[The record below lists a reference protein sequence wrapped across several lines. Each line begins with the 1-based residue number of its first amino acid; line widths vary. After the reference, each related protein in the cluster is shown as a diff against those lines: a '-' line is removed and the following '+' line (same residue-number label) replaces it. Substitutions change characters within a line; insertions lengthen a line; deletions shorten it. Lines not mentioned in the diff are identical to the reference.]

1 MDAGGDQA
9 RDVGHVGHHQR
20 ADLVGH
26 GADAGEV
33 DDARVGAG
41 PDDDELRLVRAGLR
55 RQLVVVEPLVV
66 LAHAVRH
73 DVEVLAREVQR
84 VAVGQVAAV
93 GEVHAEDRVAGLQ
106 DGQKH
111 RHVGLRARMRL
122 DVGVLGAEQRLG
134 AVDGQ
139 RLDDVHVL
147 AAAVVALAGVAFGV
161 FVREDRAGGLENRRA
176 DEVLRGD
183 QFQAGILPFDF
194 VPDGVR
200 HLGVGVDERAVG
212 ERSDRGHEPGIVL

>member
-9 RDVGHVGHHQR
+9 RDVRHVGHHQR

-26 GADAGEV
+26 GADAREV

-41 PDDDELRLVRAGLR
+41 ADDDELWFVRAGLR

-66 LAHAVRH
+66 FAHAVRH

-84 VAVGQVAAV
+84 VAVREVTAV
-93 GEVHAEDRVAGLQ
+93 GEVHAQDRVAGLQ
-106 DGQKH
+106 NGQKH
-111 RHVGLRARMRL
+111 RHVGLRAGVRL
-122 DVGVLGAEQRLG
+122 DVGVLGSKQRLG

-147 AAAVVALAGVAFGV
+147 APAVVALARIAFRV

-176 DEVLRGD
+176 DEVLGGD
-183 QFQAGILPFDF
+183 QFQARVLPFDL
-194 VPDGVR
+194 VPDGVCHVR
-200 HLGVGVDERAVG
+200 VGVNERAVG
-212 ERSDRGHEPGIVL
+212 E